1 MDQDNQ
7 DNKVVTD
14 GGKAITANGE
24 SMFIKHEKPVLKGKD
39 DTMAGI
45 FARDVRFHSDTP
57 NEYEEGSEQE
67 QVGTIVP
74 VSDREGGI
82 KEKPNKY
89 GQVVVGSRI
98 GKESSEPL
106 DVSVLEANETA
117 LIPLVQATPPE
128 EPVAPAKP
136 VDKTVELQVVFT
148 GMFGSFK
155 GIYKTVFEQNGMVI
169 AVYDLSEPVYTPPIS
184 AESFRIKTAD
194 IDCQVTHIGIHFETE
209 FFNCGFQIFVI
220 KE

>member
-1 MDQDNQ
+1 MDQ

-14 GGKAITANGE
+14 GGKAITASGE

-39 DTMAGI
+39 DAMAGI
-45 FARDVRFHSDTP
+45 FSRDVRFHSDTP
-57 NEYEEGSEQE
+57 NAYEDGADQE

-89 GQVVVGSRI
+89 GQVVVGRKI

-117 LIPLVQATPPE
+117 LIPSARAALPE
-128 EPVAPAKP
+128 ESVALAKP
-136 VDKTVELQVVFT
+136 VDKPAELQVVFT
-148 GMFGSFK
+148 GKFGSFK

-184 AESFRIKTAD
+184 AEPFHIKTAD
-194 IDCQVTHIGIHFETE
+194 IDCQVAHIGIHFETE